1 MHNIEN
7 VILISSSKPN
17 GQYYHIMTQNVF
29 MSYSDITK

>member
-1 MHNIEN
+1 MHIIEN